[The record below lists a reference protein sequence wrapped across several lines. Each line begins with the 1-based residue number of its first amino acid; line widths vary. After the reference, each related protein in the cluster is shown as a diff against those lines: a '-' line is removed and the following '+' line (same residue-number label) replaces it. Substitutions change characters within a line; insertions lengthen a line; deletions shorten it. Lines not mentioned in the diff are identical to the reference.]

1 MQQRNLSIEICEVHE
16 RTGTLIDELTR
27 IWEASVTATHTFLSP
42 SEIET
47 IKSYVPLAFKG
58 VQYLLVAKLAGRIVG
73 LMGIE
78 NQRLEML
85 FLLPEMRGC
94 GLGRKLLERAFTQF
108 DINEVTV
115 NEQNPEAVGFYEH
128 MGFTVYKRTPVDEQG
143 GPYPLL
149 YMRRLKV

>member
-1 MQQRNLSIEICEVHE
+1 MENQLHFEIQALDN
-16 RTGTLIDELTR
+16 RTDALINELTCV
-27 IWEASVTATHTFLSP
+27 WEASVTATHTFLSP
-42 SEIET
+42 AEIQT
-47 IKSYVPLAFKG
+47 IKGYVPQAFKG
-58 VQYLLVAKLAGRIVG
+58 VQHLLVAKLAGRIVG
-73 LMGIE
+73 LMGID

-108 DINEVTV
+108 DVNEVTV
-115 NEQNPEAVGFYEH
+115 NEQNPEAVGFYGH

-149 YMRRLKV
+149 YMRRK